1 MEDHLGCCYGT
12 VRDQRGS
19 TLEQLLH
26 RRIALGP
33 NGKQT
38 VAMQGGNSRV
48 AIRSL
53 TEVRHEWKECEELVE
68 KVFKKGTWHLNVA
81 KDMGAQM
88 DGEFWREA
96 EKWGVESIFVEA
108 EMRFVA
114 GANEQNIF
122 SLFAAELLAM

>member
-26 RRIALGP
+26 RRIALVP
-33 NGKQT
+33 NGAAAQRCCRGKQT
-38 VAMQGGNSRV
+38 VSMQWGNTQV
-48 AIRSL
+48 MAEIC
-53 TEVRHEWKECEELVE
+53 HEWKECEELVE
-68 KVFKKGTWHLNVA
+68 KKFKKGTWLLNVA
-81 KDMGAQM
+81 IDMGAQM
-88 DGEFWREA
+88 EGEFFAEA
-96 EKWGVESIFVEA
+96 EF
-108 EMRFVA
+108 RFVT